1 MPIPMQSS
9 NTVDINDTP
18 VVLSQFDSREKNAE
32 LDVSL
37 RLIQMLQTTLDLE
50 HLLDLFYAE
59 VQQAVPFDGLRYTQ
73 DEQVIDCTV
82 GKQARNKCS
91 YRLITSKDNLGEIT
105 FSRSKRFK
113 ETELSILENILK
125 IIVYPL
131 RNALNYRDAVRASL
145 TDPLTGAGN
154 RISLI
159 NTLRREIE
167 LARRYNQ
174 PMLVL
179 MVDMDRFKSIND
191 TFGHGCGDDI
201 LKQLT
206 ATMTDEIRRSDSVF
220 RYGGEEFVILLS
232 NTSEE
237 LAVQIAERLRCTI
250 ESLNCES
257 DGKKV
262 PTTVSIG
269 IASLRNGDTISKLL
283 ERADQ
288 AMYRAKTSGRN
299 QIQVHPTSR
308 YAASAAS
315 L

>member
-1 MPIPMQSS
+1 MPIPQSS

-18 VVLSQFDSREKNAE
+18 VVLSQFDGREKDAE

>member
-269 IASLRNGDTISKLL
+269 VASLRNGDTISKLL